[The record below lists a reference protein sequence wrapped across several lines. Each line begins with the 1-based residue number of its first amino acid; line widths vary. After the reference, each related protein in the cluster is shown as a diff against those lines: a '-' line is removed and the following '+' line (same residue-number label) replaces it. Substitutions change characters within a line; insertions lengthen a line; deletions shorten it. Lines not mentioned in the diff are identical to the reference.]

1 MRAPPRLL
9 LVISFHHACN
19 DGTLMALVAL
29 IPILV
34 DVMGISYYEIGLLG
48 FALLITVAVQYAVG
62 RFADRIFSPYL
73 LELGAAL
80 MGLSFVM
87 MLFVGDFVGL
97 FSSVVVMRIG
107 ASFYHPVGTSWITRE
122 YSGDYLE
129 TALGV
134 QSGVGNFGV
143 IIALGTSG
151 FLGEAFGWKAPCL
164 LWAGLNFAAVLLGLL
179 FVEKKGIK
187 TSISVQGPSL
197 SSARTLIKIWP
208 LVLPIVAGGALYQ
221 ITSYYGPVNLTDS
234 GGWSPGMADLMFALW
249 IGIGTLTSYMFG
261 RMSAA
266 YGRMRLLVAGYAVS
280 ALGVAVLAVSTNWVF
295 VAPALLIYGALL
307 FVTYPALFALVTDR
321 TEPSERGTAFGM
333 LFGFQLGGGAAFAG
347 ISGMVAEATGGPTYA
362 FVIASALAFASVAAI
377 AYTSARKPGQPAS
390 P

>member
-1 MRAPPRLL
+1 
-9 LVISFHHACN
+9 
-19 DGTLMALVAL
+19 MALVAL

-80 MGLSFVM
+80 MGLSFLL
-87 MLFVGDFVGL
+87 MLLVDDFVGL
-97 FSSVVVMRIG
+97 FSAVVVMRVG

-143 IIALGTSG
+143 IVALGTSG
-151 FLGEAFGWKAPCL
+151 FLGEALGWRAPCL
-164 LWAGLNFAAVLLGLL
+164 LWAGLNFAAVVIGLTL
-179 FVEKKGIK
+179 VTEKHIN
-187 TSISVQGPSL
+187 TRVSAHGPAASSL
-197 SSARTLIKIWP
+197 HTFLKIWP

-221 ITSYYGPVNLTDS
+221 ITSYFGPVNLTDS
-234 GGWSPGMADLMFALW
+234 GGWSPGTADLMFAIW
-249 IGIGTLTSYMFG
+249 IGIGTITSYMFG

-266 YGRMRLLVAGYAVS
+266 YGRTRLLIAGYAVS
-280 ALGVAVLAVSTNWVF
+280 AVGVAVLALSTNWFF
-295 VAPALLIYGALL
+295 VGPALLGYGAFL
-307 FVTYPALFALVTDR
+307 FVTYPALFALISDATD
-321 TEPSERGTAFGM
+321 PSERGTAFGM

-347 ISGMVAEATGGPTYA
+347 ISGFVAEATGGPTYA
-362 FVIASALAFASVAAI
+362 FIIASVLALASVATI
-377 AYTSARKPGQPAS
+377 AYTSAGRPKPGAHGRA
-390 P
+390 